1 MSKENDAKDLVITA
15 LRQRIGEIVSSY
27 ESQIAVLRAE
37 FTFLQNDFDHVS
49 KVLKEAE
56 DEKNAPKKSVPP
68 EVVKTDNV

>member
-27 ESQIAVLRAE
+27 ESQIAVLRTE

-49 KVLKEAE
+49 KILKEAE
-56 DEKNAPKKSVPP
+56 DEKN
-68 EVVKTDNV
+68 E